1 MNKDMKLLLKHLENE
16 VVRLEL
22 EMNEFN
28 NSLAIYEHHGK
39 IQAYKKIITL
49 ITEDLFAELYEQY
62 MTDGHA

>member
-62 MTDGHA
+62 MTDGHV